1 MCDHSKLTVLGGI
14 YVCTL
19 CGLETDQRVYITSH
33 NRSFTYRR
41 PPVYCRQKRFLFFVR
56 SLKEDILFQHED
68 EILTVFGKLEFCFNM
83 GHKFERKY
91 FFNRFVTLG
100 FILAVL
106 EIPLKTKTLKDPI
119 RVEKQLTEMRSIL
132 EISLFR

>member
-68 EILTVFGKLEFCFNM
+68 EILTIFGKLEFCFNM